1 MHLIGIASLTVL
13 LVQIFCVIH
22 ALHKGYPHSFVMMVL
37 SVPLVGAIGYLIIEF
52 GPALYYSH
60 IRNALKKIRKTD
72 PQLELVAKRQA
83 ALITPTVENG
93 HTLAKCY
100 LSLNEYEQAL
110 ILLDD
115 LLKNQ
120 FSHDPYLMLD
130 KAKALFGLKKY
141 NEAKFVLD
149 NLQNQT
155 PAGYSNYAEAHLLY
169 ARSLVALGETHLANR
184 EFERLQQYYI
194 GLEASYYY
202 LQHLRQLNHE
212 TLAEEVL
219 RHMHKRLHR
228 LPKHYQRKELS
239 WLKQAQKD

>member
-1 MHLIGIASLTVL
+1 MHLIGIASLAIL
-13 LVQIFCVIH
+13 LVQTFCVIH

-37 SVPLVGAIGYLIIEF
+37 LVPIVGAIGYLIVEF

-72 PQLELVAKRQA
+72 PHFELAAKHQA
-83 ALITPTVENG
+83 ALITPTIENC
-93 HTLAKCY
+93 HSLAKCY

-130 KAKALFGLKKY
+130 KTKALFGLQKY
-141 NEAKFVLD
+141 NEAKFVLE
-149 NLQNQT
+149 NLQNQM
-155 PAGYSNYAEAHLLY
+155 PAGHSIYAEVHLLY
-169 ARSLVALGETHLANR
+169 ARTLAALGETQLANH
-184 EFERLQQYYI
+184 EFERLQNYYT

-212 TLAEEVL
+212 TRAEEVL
-219 RHMHKRLHR
+219 RHMRKRLHR
-228 LPKHYQRKELS
+228 LPKHFQRKEQS